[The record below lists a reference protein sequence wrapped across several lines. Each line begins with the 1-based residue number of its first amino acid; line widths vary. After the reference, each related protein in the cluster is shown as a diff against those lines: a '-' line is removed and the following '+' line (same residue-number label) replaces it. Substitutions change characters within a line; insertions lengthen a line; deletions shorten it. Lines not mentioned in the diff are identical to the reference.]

1 MRKLKDEQKRNEV
14 SAQGHGG
21 PADLESGA
29 LDAEAA
35 HPVYLPYLTASLF
48 MPLICDLCS
57 SLHDG

>member
-35 HPVYLPYLTASLF
+35 HPVPPVPHGFSIHAPHLRPV
-48 MPLICDLCS
+48 LIAA
-57 SLHDG
+57 